1 MRVKSVTTGI
11 AMLFWQDVAL
21 EETYST
27 IYSHSLSKIRRH
39 GNVLKKLGKF
49 EYVQILLE
57 KVRYLL
63 NFEI

>member
-27 IYSHSLSKIRRH
+27 IYSLSKIRRH